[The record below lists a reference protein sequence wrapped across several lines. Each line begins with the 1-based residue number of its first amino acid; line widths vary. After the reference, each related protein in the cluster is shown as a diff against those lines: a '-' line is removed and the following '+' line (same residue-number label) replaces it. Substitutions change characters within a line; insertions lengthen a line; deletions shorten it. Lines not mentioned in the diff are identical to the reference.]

1 MKKSFELVKSIY
13 KSIQPLGCVA
23 HGLHLLCS
31 DILKISS
38 VHEFL
43 KKNSN
48 IVHVIKRSQLL
59 SSVFKKYQISKG
71 IKIQLKLPVKTRWGS
86 FLFCLESLFQN
97 KSVLQAMAVDEN
109 LPTSLIRPIKLTL
122 LDDNKYWENV
132 SKMISLLTPIVDAII
147 SIESNNN
154 QIHLFR
160 TLVNDVENQIE
171 LFFSKSMLNPLFSIA
186 EEIKIVADIKKKK
199 LFILGTVHLAA
210 ELLDPKTQGCKLNSN
225 ERIYTLE
232 FIYELGISMGVNIM
246 EDLSNY
252 QSKTDKFAKKF
263 IWENS
268 LLSEPLKWWQFLN
281 HISPLSKVAVRIL
294 SAPCTSAATERT
306 FSTFSWIHN
315 KKRNKL
321 TTVRAGKLTYLSYN
335 WKLKNKMCSI
345 SKKNEE
351 SSENSSVVIEEIQSS
366 SNDIAPMNTEQSS
379 SSQSDSDSDQS
390 IIYDDTGSDEELISS
405 SDEED

>member
-1 MKKSFELVKSIY
+1 M
-13 KSIQPLGCVA
+13 
-23 HGLHLLCS
+23 
-31 DILKISS
+31 
-38 VHEFL
+38 

-71 IKIQLKLPVKTRWGS
+71 IKIQLKLPVKTRWDS

-109 LPTSLIRPIKLTL
+109 LPTSLIKPIKLTL

-132 SKMISLLTPIVDAII
+132 SKMISLLTPIVNVII

-154 QIHLFR
+154 QIHLVR
-160 TLVNDVENQIE
+160 TLINDVENQIE
-171 LFFSKSMLNPLFSIA
+171 LIFSKSMLNPLFSIA
-186 EEIKIVADIKKKK
+186 EEIKIVADIKKRK

-225 ERIYTLE
+225 ERIDALE

-252 QSKTDKFAKKF
+252 QSKNDKFAKKF
-263 IWENS
+263 TWENS
-268 LLSEPLKWWQFLN
+268 LLSEPLKWWQFFN

-294 SAPCTSAATERT
+294 SAPCTSAATKRT
-306 FSTFSWIHN
+306 FSTFSWIYN

-321 TTVRAGKLTYLSYN
+321 TTERAGKLTYLSYN
-335 WKLKNKMCSI
+335 WKLKNKMCSN

-351 SSENSSVVIEEIQSS
+351 SSENSSVVIEEVQSP
-366 SNDIAPMNTEQSS
+366 SNYIAPMNTEQSS

-390 IIYDDTGSDEELISS
+390 VIYDDTSSDEELISF
-405 SDEED
+405 SDEDD